1 MGYLNELTTL
11 INDSLSNRVA
21 LFADENQTKY
31 TDQAVREAFF
41 EIIGQDK
48 LTYQA
53 WRNHKNES
61 AECMGNIS
69 FLSAVCRIS

>member
-31 TDQAVREAFF
+31 TDQAVKR
-41 EIIGQDK
+41 
-48 LTYQA
+48 
-53 WRNHKNES
+53 
-61 AECMGNIS
+61 
-69 FLSAVCRIS
+69 LS